1 MSSGRREPGG
11 PKEPT
16 GPNEPSGRRGRGGP
30 PGSRVARRPAS
41 IAVGESA
48 EDTGPWAHP
57 ASGLSAHPASGSL
70 AQLVPWSAGGWSPAD
85 GTGHGG
91 GPEGCESNGCESDG
105 GDDGRRG
112 AYHESQGSGSD
123 RGGGA
128 AAGAPGGGHAD
139 GGTPMTAGS
148 GAVSGWERVARPTV
162 GCPQTGQNRA
172 PGCAGCP
179 HAHSSEPA
187 KPAIATAD

>member
-11 PKEPT
+11 PKEPS
-16 GPNEPSGRRGRGGP
+16 GPNEPNGRRWCGGP

-48 EDTGPWAHP
+48 EDTGPSPHP
-57 ASGLSAHPASGSL
+57 ASGPSAHI
-70 AQLVPWSAGGWSPAD
+70 VPWPAGGGWAPAD

-91 GPEGCESNGCESDG
+91 GPDACESNGCESDG

-128 AAGAPGGGHAD
+128 AAGPGGGHAD
-139 GGTPMTAGS
+139 GGTSATAGS
-148 GAVSGWERVARPTV
+148 GAVS
-162 GCPQTGQNRA
+162 
-172 PGCAGCP
+172 
-179 HAHSSEPA
+179 
-187 KPAIATAD
+187 